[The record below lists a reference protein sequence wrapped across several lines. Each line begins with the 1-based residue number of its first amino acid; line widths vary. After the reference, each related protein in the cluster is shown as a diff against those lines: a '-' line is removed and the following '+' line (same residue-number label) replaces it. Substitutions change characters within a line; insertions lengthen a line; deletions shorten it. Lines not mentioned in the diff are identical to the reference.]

1 MFGKSDLAST
11 LSRDLAR
18 VRDKRDSLASDVT
31 TLTAK
36 IAELEARLSAENER
50 RERERAASEI
60 EGIKKQVRDRYLA
73 FASAIAGIRDA
84 TELAVEIVPEAR
96 ELNELLIVI
105 ATEVANAIDGLV
117 GELDGRID

>member
-1 MFGKSDLAST
+1 MEHTDVRKKRFSEHSQPR
-11 LSRDLAR
+11 SRSRTRQTRFACFRCYDAHR
-18 VRDKRDSLASDVT
+18 
-31 TLTAK
+31 K

-84 TELAVEIVPEAR
+84 TELAVEIVPE
-96 ELNELLIVI
+96 
-105 ATEVANAIDGLV
+105 
-117 GELDGRID
+117 